1 MQSSVYKRHDSAAKV
16 SQTECYQMKKQ
27 VQHLENELAVLR
39 MELQQEQ
46 KKRLHYQNQAMAAK
60 EQKKS
65 LIKIDKGLSYA
76 K

>member
-1 MQSSVYKRHDSAAKV
+1 MLQVESY
-16 SQTECYQMKKQ
+16 QTKKQ
-27 VQHLENELAVLR
+27 VQRLENELAVLKI
-39 MELQQEQ
+39 ELQQEQ
-46 KKRLHYQNQAMAAK
+46 KKRLYYQNQAITAK